1 MLHILLV
8 EDDVDLAT
16 TIVEYLALENMHCD
30 YARTGAHGLQLAGAP
45 ACGTAYDAIVLDLN
59 PAASRRAFALR
70 PAAAGGRRHPCSD
83 AYGTRTY

>member
-30 YARTGAHGLQLAGAP
+30 YARTGAHGLQRQALRHAARPTTPLCSTSICRFSTGFRSAP
-45 ACGTAYDAIVLDLN
+45 GCG
-59 PAASRRAFALR
+59 RRATTPLF
-70 PAAAGGRRHPCSD
+70 
-83 AYGTRTY
+83 

>member
-59 PAASRRAFALR
+59 LPLLDGLSLCARLR
-70 PAAAGGRRHPCSD
+70 QEATTPLF
-83 AYGTRTY
+83 

>member
-30 YARTGAHGLQLAGAP
+30 
-45 ACGTAYDAIVLDLN
+45 
-59 PAASRRAFALR
+59 
-70 PAAAGGRRHPCSD
+70 
-83 AYGTRTY
+83 